1 MRSPDSSI
9 DPCVYPRLAEDWRR
23 NGVVWWPLDSCY
35 INNPYPH
42 LRRLREAAPCY
53 HSSLTGEYLVTCYR
67 EVERILRDFNGF
79 NSKGPNPDT
88 RHKGKGLMMVG
99 DDPPDHTRL
108 RRLASQAVAPGHM
121 DQMED
126 YARAT
131 AHRLL
136 DQVAD
141 QDVFDWMSALARPL
155 PMLVVGRMVGW
166 PEEDM
171 EILVNRSAVANYEIG
186 VEPYVLNQ
194 RWIRNPACLTEQ
206 RQWVR
211 ANMRFL
217 RRLVRLIE
225 ERRSDP
231 KDDVVSRIVEGQHR
245 DDGLTQGETVDMLKL
260 LLLVGNSSVSN
271 QIGNGLMALLRYPEQ
286 MRLLRER
293 PDLIA
298 DAVEEFMRYDSS
310 VQLNHRSVVEDTE
323 IAGTPVPAGS
333 SLKLL
338 IGAANRDPEQYE
350 RPDELDVTRPNKRHV
365 TFGRGIHHC
374 LGARLARLEI
384 RVAFEVLLERF
395 AEIQL
400 SGDPLPAFARM
411 VTKRGPDHLRV
422 RVRKSAT

>member
-9 DPCVYPRLAEDWRR
+9 DPRVYPRLAEDWRR
-23 NGVVWWPLDSCY
+23 NGVVWWPLDPYY
-35 INNPYPH
+35 INDPYPH

-67 EVERILRDFNGF
+67 EVERILRDFKGF
-79 NSKGPNPDT
+79 NGKGPNPDT
-88 RHKGKGLMMVG
+88 RHKRKGLIMVG
-99 DDPPDHTRL
+99 DDPPNHTRL
-108 RRLASQAVAPGHM
+108 RRLASQAVTPVHM

-131 AHRLL
+131 AHWLL

-141 QDVFDWMSALARPL
+141 QDVFDWMSVLAKPL
-155 PMLVVGRMVGW
+155 PILVVGRMVGW

-171 EILVNRSAVANYEIG
+171 ETLVNRSAVANYGIG

-194 RWIRNPACLTEQ
+194 RWIRNSACLNEQ

-217 RRLVRLIE
+217 RRLVRLVE

-231 KDDVVSRIVEGQHR
+231 QDDVVSRIVEGQHR
-245 DDGLTQGETVDMLKL
+245 DDGPTQSETVDMLRL
-260 LLLVGNSSVSN
+260 LLLAGNSSVSN
-271 QIGNGLMALLRYPEQ
+271 QLGNGLLALLRYPEQ
-286 MRLLRER
+286 MQLLRER

-310 VQLNHRSVVEDTE
+310 VQLNHRNVVEDTE
-323 IAGTPVPAGS
+323 IAGMPVPAGS

-350 RPDELDVTRPNKRHV
+350 RPDELDFTRPNKRHL

-374 LGARLARLEI
+374 LGARLARLEA

-395 AEIQL
+395 AEVQL

-411 VTKRGPDHLRV
+411 VVKRGPEHLRV
-422 RVRKSAT
+422 RVRKSVT